1 MKKKFVLFMLICCSF
16 VSLTAC
22 QSAELEGN
30 CFPMVVTVGYDDRK
44 ITYRAGF
51 PRASSDGTEG
61 TKSNEIQVPMVK
73 EKTFEKSKTEY
84 EKRLNKKADYN
95 HLKVLVLEDDLL
107 ENGAGYNE
115 MLDYLAET
123 EEFPRNTYVCV
134 VDDIEDLFEIDKN
147 LPQDLG
153 TYLEEYLKNHEA
165 KKDKI
170 FSLGDL
176 IDEKENQV
184 MVLYLPYLE
193 VEDNYVEWKGYM
205 NNSGKI
211 WQESY

>member
-1 MKKKFVLFMLICCSF
+1 MKKRMVVVLICCF
-16 VSLTAC
+16 IVILTAC
-22 QSAELEGN
+22 RSAELEGN
-30 CFPMVVTVGYDDRK
+30 CFPLVVTVGYDDGK
-44 ITYRAGF
+44 ITYCAGF
-51 PRASSDGTEG
+51 PRVGSSGTEEP
-61 TKSNEIQVPMVK
+61 KSSEIQVPMVK
-73 EKTFEKSKTEY
+73 AKSFEESKTEY
-84 EKRLNKKADYN
+84 ETHLNKQADYN

-107 ENGAGYNE
+107 EKGTGYNE
-115 MLDYLAET
+115 MLDYFAKT

-134 VDDIEDLFEIDKN
+134 VDDAEDLYEIEKK

-165 KKDKI
+165 KKEKI

-184 MVLYLPYLE
+184 MVIYLPYLE